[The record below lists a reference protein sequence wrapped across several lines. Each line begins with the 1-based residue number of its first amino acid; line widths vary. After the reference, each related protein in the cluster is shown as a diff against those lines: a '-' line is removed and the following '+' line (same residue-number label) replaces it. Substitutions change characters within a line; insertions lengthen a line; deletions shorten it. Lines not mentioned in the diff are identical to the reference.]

1 MGEFGKWLLHEDQ
14 NELFHYLFAV
24 ALNAVFLAAVALLL
38 WPLGKAATALSLAR
52 GFWAFWTVMIL
63 TTALVL
69 MVRRLFRIDID
80 THPDAYVIMA
90 LLVSG
95 VLQAGWS
102 AFAALNA
109 RDSAHGAPLWLAAL
123 LYFVG
128 LLSCWVAFNVVAA
141 YYMGSIY
148 RMTNLIVAAAS
159 FVLFCAWPAAGRA
172 LFGWFF
178 DFYGRFLDPYGWFS
192 GLFREGGAGGNLWT

>member
-1 MGEFGKWLLHEDQ
+1 MGEFTNWLLHEDRK
-14 NELFHYLFAV
+14 ELFDYLFAV
-24 ALNAVFLAAVALLL
+24 ALNAVFLALAALLL
-38 WPLGKAATALSLAR
+38 WPMGKAAVALSLAR
-52 GFWAFWTVMIL
+52 GFWAFWTAMII
-63 TTALVL
+63 TSAVVVL
-69 MVRRLFRIDID
+69 LQRLLRVDMYS
-80 THPDAYVIMA
+80 HPDGYVISGLA
-90 LLVSG
+90 ISG

-102 AFAALNA
+102 AFAALTVGG
-109 RDSAHGAPLWLAAL
+109 SAAGAPLWLAAV

-159 FVLFCAWPAAGRA
+159 FVLFCVWPAAGRV

-192 GLFREGGAGGNLWT
+192 ALS